1 MILGQTPSILV
12 YIIKG
17 IHLTH
22 VAFLCCRLK
31 KLQLGKNR
39 LTKLDLMS
47 CVTNLTQLSVE
58 DNELSTL
65 SGIEPLVNLMELYA
79 GKCGDVQ
86 WVQMPPVAVIMIT
99 GKAKLP

>member
-1 MILGQTPSILV
+1 L
-12 YIIKG
+12 IIVTTG
-17 IHLTH
+17 GLPAIYA
-22 VAFLCCRLK
+22 VSGCRLK

-65 SGIEPLVNLMELYA
+65 SGLEPLVNLMELYA
-79 GKCGDVQ
+79 GGCSSTVS
-86 WVQMPPVAVIMIT
+86 A
-99 GKAKLP
+99 L